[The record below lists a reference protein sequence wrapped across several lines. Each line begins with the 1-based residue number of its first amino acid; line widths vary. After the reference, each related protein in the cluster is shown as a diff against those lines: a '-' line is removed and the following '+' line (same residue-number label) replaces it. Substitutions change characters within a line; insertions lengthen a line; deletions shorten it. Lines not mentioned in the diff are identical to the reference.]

1 MAIKKAK
8 NGQML
13 EFVTI
18 NIKSGF
24 TSKELA
30 ALAILECSYQDDKLQ
45 KLLNKK
51 YTYNQIV
58 TFAKD
63 HIEDSGCGC
72 VWERY
77 SDSQHTDEQLES
89 VANWLVFLSG
99 TKKLDNKKEAS

>member
-18 NIKSGF
+18 NIKNGF
-24 TSKELA
+24 SARELA
-30 ALAILECSYQDDKLQ
+30 ALAILECSYQEDKLQ

-51 YTYNQIV
+51 YTYNKIV
-58 TFAKD
+58 TLAKD
-63 HIEDSGCGC
+63 QIEDSGYGC

-77 SDSQHTDEQLES
+77 SDSGHTEEQLET
-89 VANWLVFLSG
+89 VAKWLSFLSG
-99 TKKLDNKKEAS
+99 TKNLFNNKEAA

>member
-63 HIEDSGCGC
+63 QIEDSGCGC

-77 SDSQHTDEQLES
+77 SDSEHTDEQLES

-99 TKKLDNKKEAS
+99 TKKLDNKKEVA

>member
-13 EFVTI
+13 EYITI
-18 NIKSGF
+18 KIKGGF
-24 TSKELA
+24 TSRELA
-30 ALAILECSYQDDKLQ
+30 ALAILECSVYQDKLQ

-58 TFAKD
+58 SFAKD
-63 HIEDSGCGC
+63 QIEDSGYGC
-72 VWERY
+72 VWEKY
-77 SDSQHTDEQLES
+77 SDSEHTEEQLES

-99 TKKLDNKKEAS
+99 TKKLDNKKEVA